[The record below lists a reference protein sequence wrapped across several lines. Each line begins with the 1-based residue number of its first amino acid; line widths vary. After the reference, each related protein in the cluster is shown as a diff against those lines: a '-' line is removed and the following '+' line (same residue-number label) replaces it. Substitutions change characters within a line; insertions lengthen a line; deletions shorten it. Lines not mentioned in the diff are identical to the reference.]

1 MDLIK
6 SAEGKEKSI
15 PTKGIVIITLL
26 CVALAGSIAFHLYS
40 EATRDKKVV
49 TTDSIREE
57 IVPVAKLTTFE
68 YNFTQIMYL
77 SDSNNI
83 LNIDNPITTKR
94 YVATIDG
101 TVPIQIDA
109 EQISCEVEANDDG
122 TLKKVSVTMPHST
135 VGDVYLDHDTL
146 KKYVE
151 ENGIFNFFQVSTDD
165 LNALYAQAEKDQTVK
180 AEESGILEKSDER
193 AEGLIENQIKSL
205 HGEDIEVEF
214 EFIEG

>member
-1 MDLIK
+1 
-6 SAEGKEKSI
+6 
-15 PTKGIVIITLL
+15 
-26 CVALAGSIAFHLYS
+26 
-40 EATRDKKVV
+40 
-49 TTDSIREE
+49 
-57 IVPVAKLTTFE
+57 
-68 YNFTQIMYL
+68 
-77 SDSNNI
+77 
-83 LNIDNPITTKR
+83 
-94 YVATIDG
+94 
-101 TVPIQIDA
+101 
-109 EQISCEVEANDDG
+109 
-122 TLKKVSVTMPHST
+122 MPHST